1 VEKEVSGLVGGR
13 VVGRLEGVGRR
24 FQKKLGSEVGPKKT
38 VARRKKC
45 KGAKKA
51 EEKKTY
57 KMRKKNKK
65 KIKVQKEKN
74 DADQVG
80 DSFIPSMKIPER
92 DFLDGALVGAGS
104 LRPLKRENVGRQ
116 F

>member
-1 VEKEVSGLVGGR
+1 MRVSGEGGQWREGGRWVSRRKGGRQVGG
-13 VVGRLEGVGRR
+13 GGRR
-24 FQKKLGSEVGPKKT
+24 FPKKIGVRGGQKQIIKKT
-38 VARRKKC
+38 VARR
-45 KGAKKA
+45 
-51 EEKKTY
+51 EKRSR
-57 KMRKKNKK
+57 RK
-65 KIKVQKEKN
+65 KN